1 MGISQSKK
9 TVQWRV
15 DDQPHLFTVLIE
27 SLSVFR
33 LITSTYEFHFCLN
46 LFHISLFPVTFVNH
60 LWCTQFFYTMWGG
73 RVLSNFW
80 SYGKGYY
87 KRRWTY
93 WFVFSFRI
101 ISMEIWNHY
110 VTEVRKESVL
120 APSVDHSPFTCLIT
134 AVLSNMVNFKLRSGS
149 LKHFQDSESSLWKF
163 CGNKVFCVFVL
174 VILCICLWKCICLYS
189 I

>member
-15 DDQPHLFTVLIE
+15 DHQPHLFTVLIE

-46 LFHISLFPVTFVNH
+46 LFHISLFPVTFVYH
-60 LWCTQFFYTMWGG
+60 LWCTQFCYVMWGG

-87 KRRWTY
+87 KRHWTY
-93 WFVFSFRI
+93 WFFFSFQI

-110 VTEVRKESVL
+110 LTEVRKESVL
-120 APSVDHSPFTCLIT
+120 APSVDHSPFTCPSLLFFLTWWISNWGQDLWSIFRT
-134 AVLSNMVNFKLRSGS
+134 PRVL
-149 LKHFQDSESSLWKF
+149 
-163 CGNKVFCVFVL
+163 CGNSVGIKSSVFLF
-174 VILCICLWKCICLYS
+174 
-189 I
+189 